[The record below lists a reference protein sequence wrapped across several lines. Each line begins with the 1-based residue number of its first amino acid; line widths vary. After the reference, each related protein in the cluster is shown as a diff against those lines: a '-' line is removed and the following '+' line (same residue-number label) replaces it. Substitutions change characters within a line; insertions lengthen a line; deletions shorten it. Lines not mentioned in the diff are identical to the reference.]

1 MAYWLDCIIL
11 IKDDELPD
19 YIMVMLANKRSKE
32 QMTEDLV
39 LFLGT
44 NTSLFTEWWVNSLGN
59 CFTYKNG
66 HDVIGETK
74 LFLTK
79 ERNISFSSSIVH
91 VQSVLSEKYVCLLEY
106 ALFDI

>member
-1 MAYWLDCIIL
+1 MANWLDYIIL

-44 NTSLFTEWWVNSLGN
+44 NTSLFTEWWVNSFGN
-59 CFTYKNG
+59 CFIYKNG

-74 LFLTK
+74 FIFDK
-79 ERNISFSSSIVH
+79 R
-91 VQSVLSEKYVCLLEY
+91 EKHK
-106 ALFDI
+106 F